1 MEAVI
6 PLEAGL
12 PTLHTDSFDPDQN
25 AEALAKDLDLAEEKR
40 DAAQISIAAYQ
51 QTLAQSYNKMLQ
63 VRSFK
68 PDDLVLRRAVRA
80 HKKQK
85 LGPNWEGPYRV
96 IRLTGPN
103 SYFLE
108 TLDERKIPRPR
119 NAKNLCMYYH

>member
-6 PLEAGL
+6 PLESGL
-12 PTLHTDSFDPDQN
+12 PTLRTDTFDPDRN

-51 QTLAQSYNKMLQ
+51 QTLARGYNKTLR

-68 PDDLVLRRAVRA
+68 PDDLVLRRAIRA

-96 IRLTGPN
+96 IRLTGPS

-108 TLDERKIPRPR
+108 TLDGRKIPWPW
-119 NAKNLCMYYH
+119 NAKNLRMYYH